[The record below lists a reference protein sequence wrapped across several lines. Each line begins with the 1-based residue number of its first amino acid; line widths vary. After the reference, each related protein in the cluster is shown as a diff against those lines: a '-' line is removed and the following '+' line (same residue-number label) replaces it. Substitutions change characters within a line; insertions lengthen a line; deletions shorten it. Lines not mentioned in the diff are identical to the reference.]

1 MTLRGSRKD
10 DDVTINV
17 QSGRRRFPRTL
28 KWLLVLGIIAI
39 IAVPIL
45 ANAVV
50 IVPTGNK
57 GVVMTW
63 GQATTSLGDGLHFV
77 VPVAQQVILMDTTI
91 QKYEDQVTAAS
102 QDLQDVSTT
111 IVVNYRIDPDF
122 VLDIYRNFRQEYAG
136 RVIQPNIEETLK
148 ATTANYK
155 AEELITKRSEV
166 KMNFDSLLVDRLGP
180 FHIVITSVSITNF
193 QFSEEFTRA
202 IEAKVTAE
210 QKALEAKNKLEQIK
224 YEAQQQ
230 VIQAEA
236 YYNATITRARADAE
250 AIRLLQINLNPE
262 YLQYQSILK
271 WDGKLPYFLGSGA
284 IPFIQIP
291 TNSTSP

>member
-1 MTLRGSRKD
+1 M
-10 DDVTINV
+10 I
-17 QSGRRRFPRTL
+17 
-28 KWLLVLGIIAI
+28 
-39 IAVPIL
+39 
-45 ANAVV
+45 
-50 IVPTGNK
+50 
-57 GVVMTW
+57 
-63 GQATTSLGDGLHFV
+63 
-77 VPVAQQVILMDTTI
+77 PVAQQVILMDTTI

-111 IVVNYRIDPDF
+111 IVVNYKIDPDY

-148 ATTANYK
+148 ATTADYK

-166 KMNFDSLLVDRLGP
+166 KMRFDSLLVDRLEP
-180 FHIVITSVSITNF
+180 FHIVIASVSITNF

-210 QKALEAKNKLEQIK
+210 QRALEAKNKLEQIR

-230 VIQAEA
+230 IIQAEA

-250 AIRLLQINLNPE
+250 AIRLLQINLTPE
-262 YLQYQSILK
+262 YLQYQSILR
-271 WDGKLPYFLGSGA
+271 WDGELPYFLGSGT